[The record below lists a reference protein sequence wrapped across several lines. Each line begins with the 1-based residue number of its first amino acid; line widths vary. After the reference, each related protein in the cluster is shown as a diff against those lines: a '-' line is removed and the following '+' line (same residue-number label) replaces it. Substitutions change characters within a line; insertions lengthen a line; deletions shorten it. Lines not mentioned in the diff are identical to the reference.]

1 MSTTP
6 PFNPSGL
13 SEALHLAGAFLI
25 FTASAS
31 QPVLADDGRP
41 VASSTAVEMPVI
53 EVIGRRGSGYVVES
67 TASAT
72 RTDTPIEHIPQSI
85 VVVPHKLIDD
95 QGASTIADI
104 TRNVS
109 NVQAFDQR
117 DVSTVTSFKIRG
129 FNAGVSVDGVA
140 TQGFFANLEPVW
152 NIEQVDVIKGPTGSL
167 YSGSQTTGSDS
178 AGGALAIT
186 SKAPEKTARREVG
199 MRVGSYSDQAAFF
212 DLNQPLNDQVSLRLV
227 GQVQDAESETDRLT
241 SQQSF
246 FAPSISW
253 QPNADSKLTLRL
265 RHSENEF
272 LDYIGLPDQTY
283 PRNQILMA
291 EGQPKSTLEIDS
303 ANLQW
308 TQRLNEIWSW
318 GMTLAHNQTEFD
330 GRGIFFNEAALQKE
344 DMTST
349 TFSPFITASFDTGS
363 LKHTGIAGFE
373 YVKSEDEGYIALDPT
388 SLFNCF
394 FLATCSYTRYSGP
407 YAPWVAPATP
417 TSPYNTVS
425 SRTSAAYLQDQ
436 IDFDRFH
443 VQLGLRHAEIKLHD
457 TYANDPNALTPYYD
471 RRSTNSKTV
480 PRVGAVVDLASKV
493 SAFVGYGETFRMPM
507 YGSYTSP
514 IKPEEAE
521 QTEVGLRISNLHG
534 VTASLAWFDLTRR
547 NIPANDMLGL
557 TYQVGKQNSKGV
569 DLDLVWQAS
578 RELSLLANFSNQ
590 EATTEENQYSP
601 ASVGKMLLGI
611 PETTARLAARYDYHQ
626 GPLAGLG
633 LGIGVRHHSRLAGN
647 SSNTFFTP
655 EATLYDAQVS
665 YRMKSIKLNLAVN
678 NLFDKQYFV
687 PSTQSQVMPAPGRT
701 AMLSASLAF

>member
-6 PFNPSGL
+6 PFKPSSL
-13 SEALHLAGAFLI
+13 TEALQLAGAFLI

-31 QPVLADDGRP
+31 QPVLADDGKS

-53 EVIGRRGSGYVVES
+53 QVIGRRGSDYVVES

-72 RTDTPIEHIPQSI
+72 RTDTPIEQIPQSI
-85 VVVPHKLIDD
+85 IVVPRKLIDD
-95 QGASTIADI
+95 QGASTLADI

-117 DVSTVTSFKIRG
+117 DVSTVSSFKIRG
-129 FNAGVSVDGVA
+129 FNAGVSIDGVS

-167 YSGSQTTGSDS
+167 YGGSQTTGSDNS
-178 AGGALAIT
+178 GGSLAMT
-186 SKAPEKTARREVG
+186 SKAPQRTARHEVG
-199 MRVGSYSDQAAFF
+199 VRLGSYSDRAAMF

-227 GQVQDAESETDRLT
+227 GQVQEAESETNRLT
-241 SQQSF
+241 SQQTF
-246 FAPSISW
+246 LAPSISW

-265 RHSENEF
+265 RHSEDEF

-291 EGQPKSTLEIDS
+291 EGQPKSRLEIDS

-308 TQRLNEIWSW
+308 TQRLNDTWSW

-330 GRGIFFNEAALQKE
+330 GRGIFFNEAARQKE

-349 TFSPFITASFDTGS
+349 TFSPYVTAKFATGQ

-373 YVKSEDEGYIALDPT
+373 YVRSDDEGYIALDPA

-394 FLATCSYTRYSGP
+394 FMLTCSYTRYSEP
-407 YAPWVAPATP
+407 YAPWVDPAAPA
-417 TSPYNTVS
+417 SPYNTVS
-425 SRTSAAYLQDQ
+425 SRTRAVYLQDQ
-436 IDFDRFH
+436 IDFDRVH
-443 VQLGLRHAEIKLHD
+443 VQLGMRHAEIDLHD
-457 TYANDPNALTPYYD
+457 TYANDPNALTPGYD
-471 RRSTNSKTV
+471 RRSSNSKTV
-480 PRVGAVVDLASKV
+480 PRVGAVFDITRNV
-493 SAFVGYGETFRMPM
+493 SAFAGYGETFRMPM
-507 YGSYTSP
+507 YGAYTSP

-521 QTEVGLRISNLHG
+521 QTEVGLRIRYLHG
-534 VTASLAWFDLTRR
+534 ITASLAWFDLTRR
-547 NIPANDMLGL
+547 NIPANDVLGL

-569 DLDLVWQAS
+569 DLDLVWQAN
-578 RELSLLANFSNQ
+578 REFSLLANISNQ

-601 ASVGKMLLGI
+601 ASVGKTLLGI
-611 PETTARLAARYDYHQ
+611 PETAARLAARYDFQQ
-626 GPLAGLG
+626 GPLSGLG
-633 LGIGVRHHSRLAGN
+633 LGLGVRHHSRLAGN

-665 YRMKSIKLNLAVN
+665 YRVKSVKLNLAIN